1 MTVRSRFWLLAALRW
16 LPTGDW
22 PTRWRCPCG
31 SPRASESC
39 RPSCGSIGGIVP
51 GGLVLAAAAPLF
63 LVREAVPA
71 GGAA

>member
-1 MTVRSRFWLLAALRW
+1 MH
-16 LPTGDW
+16 PG
-22 PTRWRCPCG
+22 
-31 SPRASESC
+31 
-39 RPSCGSIGGIVP
+39 GSIGGIVLGAVATGVSTAFALSV